1 MDDAPAP
8 ASRPDAPGPA
18 RAGDGEVRLPAD
30 ALRRLSRLG
39 SELGA
44 GGIAV
49 LREAGRTA
57 GRRLVDRVSGAEP
70 AETME
75 LTRFW
80 DGMRR
85 AAAGAGLGS
94 VRYRVLEDDVGEVEL
109 RDSPEAASAPAGQ
122 PAPSGAGCHFA
133 AGWIGGALTAAAGE
147 PVAVLEVSCATGRAS
162 GGCRFLVGREARLE
176 ELRAQLRAGASLEE
190 ALAGR

>member
-1 MDDAPAP
+1 MDDAPAS
-8 ASRPDAPGPA
+8 ASRPDASGPT

-57 GRRLVDRVSGAEP
+57 GRRLVDRMSGSEP

-75 LTRFW
+75 LARFW

-85 AAAGAGLGS
+85 AADGAGLGA
-94 VRYRVLEDDVGEVEL
+94 VRYRVLDDDVGEVEL
-109 RDSPEAASAPAGQ
+109 QDSPEAASAPAGGT
-122 PAPSGAGCHFA
+122 AFSGAGCHFA

-147 PVAVLEVSCATGRAS
+147 PVAVLEVSCAAGSAS

-176 ELRAQLRAGASLEE
+176 ELRTQLRAGASLEE